1 MGALRKRLW
10 NHYNNYI
17 IDKLVTFLAT
27 FMIDPLPQR
36 IDIQGDWPSNLA
48 TADIG
53 IIIIDHGSRR
63 EESNQYVIRVARD
76 FQESEDYK
84 IVEPAHMELAQPD
97 LAAAYDKCISHG
109 AKYIIVQPYFL
120 APGRHWHEDIPKL
133 ASAAAVNHPDT
144 SCVVTA
150 PLGLHRA
157 MLQIIADRIDQSL

>member
-1 MGALRKRLW
+1 MGALRKCLW

-27 FMIDPLPQR
+27 FMIETLPQR
-36 IDIQGDWPSNLA
+36 IDIQGDWPADLA

-63 EESNQYVIRVARD
+63 EESNQYVISVARD

-97 LAAAYDKCISHG
+97 LAAAYVKCISHG

-120 APGRHWHEDIPKL
+120 APGRHWHEDIPEL
-133 ASAAAVNHPDT
+133 ASAAAGNHPDT